1 MKTIGK
7 AVVGS
12 IAAAVLLLVVVA
24 VLIYQLLASIP
35 TWLWVLTVAY
45 LLYRNRQLLRS
56 GPGTGKGARGRRGG
70 RAGHDWPTEPGGISA
85 PPVVYV
91 MQPPAASAAAE
102 PAPAPPVAAQRAIAN
117 APEPWKFT

>member
-45 LLYRNRQLLRS
+45 LLYRNRQLLRR
-56 GPGTGKGARGRRGG
+56 GPGKGARGRRGG
-70 RAGHDWPTEPGGISA
+70 RAGRGWPAEPGGIA
-85 PPVVYV
+85 PPPVVYV
-91 MQPPAASAAAE
+91 MQPPVASPAAA

>member
-12 IAAAVLLLVVVA
+12 MLLLVVVA

-35 TWLWVLTVAY
+35 TWLWLLAVAY

-56 GPGTGKGARGRRGG
+56 GPGSRKGARGRRGG
-70 RAGHDWPTEPGGISA
+70 RAGHGWPAEPGGIA
-85 PPVVYV
+85 PPPVVYV
-91 MQPPAASAAAE
+91 MQPPVASPAAE

>member
-7 AVVGS
+7 ALVGS
-12 IAAAVLLLVVVA
+12 IVTIVLVLVIVA

-35 TWLWVLTVAY
+35 TWIWVLAVAY
-45 LLYRNRQLLRS
+45 LLYRNRQLLRRGS
-56 GPGTGKGARGRRGG
+56 PRARKGGKSQRSTGGASWVSDPGAI
-70 RAGHDWPTEPGGISA
+70 P

-91 MQPPAASAAAE
+91 VHPSAAD
-102 PAPAPPVAAQRAIAN
+102 PAPVRPQHAIAN